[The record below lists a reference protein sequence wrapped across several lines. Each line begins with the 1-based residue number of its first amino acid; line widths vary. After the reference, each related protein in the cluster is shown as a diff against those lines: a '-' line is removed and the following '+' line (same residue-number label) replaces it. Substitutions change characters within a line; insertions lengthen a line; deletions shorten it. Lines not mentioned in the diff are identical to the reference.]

1 MQTDDFDIET
11 VLAGSRRFMV
21 PIYQRKYQWTDKRLT
36 DFWDDVE
43 AKASDVLDDEV
54 RFNHYMG
61 ALILAPVRAS
71 GTTIALTPKVQVV
84 DGQQRLTT
92 FQIFLAALREVAR
105 DEGYTAAVDQV
116 GDYLFNKPKAKDV
129 DPLVKFK
136 LTPTLSDREI
146 FHDIVEHPAGVV
158 RKKYGSFYRGQGVP
172 KNTPHLALRAYDLF
186 LKWIHKFTKEGPS
199 DAAPETE
206 DVAPAPDGGI
216 EAVNLVAERIDA
228 LLRAVLSHMKLVVI
242 ELAEDDDAQV
252 IFETL
257 NSKGEPLLA
266 MDLVRNNIFHRAEQQ
281 TGSADALYRELWDS
295 FDGSWWRE
303 DAPNARPQ
311 RPRIDHFLAHV
322 LAAET
327 GRSIAMK
334 ELYSEYR
341 TFASPRGRPRYANVE
356 DELRAIQKHAPAYE
370 ALEARQGSDT
380 ASPMAWLGRKLAAWQ
395 VTTAYP
401 IALQLAASDLP
412 QEEQRRAAQLIYSY
426 IVRRALC
433 DATNK
438 NLNKIFQAL
447 SQRFAEVGPS
457 YDTMR
462 TFFLSRGGES
472 SRFPGDEEFRRGVVF
487 NPAYRLAP
495 GERVRDILW
504 ELEISSRT
512 RFAEKALQP
521 GLLWTE
527 HVMPVSW
534 NADWPFPDGSV
545 VGKPPGDP
553 AVMERDRLLH
563 ALGNL
568 TLTTDLLNISAGN
581 RSFDEKRKKYHDH
594 TGLFL
599 NKWFSTKTAWTETE
613 IKQRGQHFAD
623 MAVQIW
629 PGLGI

>member
-1 MQTDDFDIET
+1 
-11 VLAGSRRFMV
+11 MV
-21 PIYQRKYQWTDKRLT
+21 PLYQRKYQWTDKRLT

-43 AKASDVLDDEV
+43 AKASDVLDGEV

-71 GTTIALTPKVQVV
+71 GTTIAQTPKVQVV

-105 DEGYTAAVDQV
+105 AEGCDDVVDQV
-116 GDYLFNKPKAKDV
+116 GEYLFNKPKAKDV
-129 DPLVKFK
+129 DPLVRFK
-136 LTPTLSDREI
+136 LTPTPSDRDV
-146 FHDIVEHPAGVV
+146 FHDIIQHPSSAV
-158 RKKYGSFYRGQGVP
+158 RTKYGAYYWGQGVP
-172 KNTPHLALRAYDLF
+172 KNTPYLALRAYDLF
-186 LKWIHKFTKEGPS
+186 LKWIRKFAKEGPS
-199 DAAPETE
+199 DSAPETE
-206 DVAPAPDGGI
+206 DGSLRVEGGA
-216 EAVNLVAERIDA
+216 EATNTVVERVDA

-281 TGSADALYRELWDS
+281 TSSAKALYKELWDP
-295 FDGSWWRE
+295 FDDSWWRA

-334 ELYSEYR
+334 ELYAEYR
-341 TFASPRGRPRYANVE
+341 AFAAPRGRLRYENVE
-356 DELRAIQKHAPAYE
+356 DELRVMRKHAPAYE
-370 ALEARQGSDT
+370 ALDARPGSGAGSAMT
-380 ASPMAWLGRKLAAWQ
+380 WLGRKLATWQ

-401 IALQLAASDLP
+401 VALQLAASSLP
-412 QEEQRRAAQLIYSY
+412 QDEQLRTARLLYSY
-426 IVRRALC
+426 IVRRAIC

-438 NLNKIFQAL
+438 NLNKIFQAM

-457 YDTMR
+457 YDSMR
-462 TFFLSRGGES
+462 AFFLSRAGES
-472 SRFPGDEEFRRGVVF
+472 SRFPGDEEFRRGIVF
-487 NPAYRLAP
+487 NPAYQLAP
-495 GERVRDILW
+495 GDRNKDILW
-504 ELEISSRT
+504 ELELASRT
-512 RFAEKALQP
+512 RFAERVSRPDQ
-521 GLLWTE
+521 LWTE

-534 NADWPFPDGSV
+534 NADWPFSDGPAI
-545 VGKPPGDP
+545 GKLPGDP
-553 AVMERDRLLH
+553 AVMERNRLLH

-568 TLTTDLLNISAGN
+568 TLTTDGLNISVGN
-581 RSFDEKRKKYHDH
+581 RSFQEKQKKYHEH

-599 NKWFSTKTAWTETE
+599 NKWFAAKMSWTETE
-613 IKQRGQHFAD
+613 IKERGQHLAD

-629 PGLGI
+629 PGLES